1 MSRMK
6 TTSTEEYIDQLIY
19 MCENRYCKTEDDKLV
34 RDNEIEH
41 YKTIK
46 QKLKEE
52 KENDSRE
59 D

>member
-1 MSRMK
+1 MK
-6 TTSTEEYIDQLIY
+6 QKKYSNTLKYINKLIL
-19 MCENRYCKTEDDKLV
+19 MCENRYCKTEDDKLM

-52 KENDSRE
+52 IR
-59 D
+59 